1 MFVHETSGIVDAKN
15 GVATIIGFA
24 SNNADA
30 KMQNVVLN
38 GEDVVLAT
46 LTFRVDTAAEAEA
59 TFAVETVEIVDKAGA
74 DIDANTTITTK
85 EAKIATQLYLDIN
98 NDAVIDLEDLNAM
111 AKIMANEVPAD
122 AEIITAAGDVNHDGT
137 IGEADLA
144 LLLQYLAGAKTY
156 AQVIGK

>member
-1 MFVHETSGIVDAKN
+1 
-15 GVATIIGFA
+15 
-24 SNNADA
+24 
-30 KMQNVVLN
+30 
-38 GEDVVLAT
+38 
-46 LTFRVDTAAEAEA
+46 
-59 TFAVETVEIVDKAGA
+59 
-74 DIDANTTITTK
+74 
-85 EAKIATQLYLDIN
+85 
-98 NDAVIDLEDLNAM
+98 M